1 MRKRKVTYPVAKT
14 ATRQPQTAGT
24 EPRMERPQVAT
35 IDVNAS
41 RGRAGLA
48 IGSRVRIIGSGLYAG
63 EPAVIERLMSSVIPS
78 ALVRTESGK
87 TRQVRTIDLEPI
99 APTPSAAPGATPV
112 APAAPT
118 SPPIA
123 SASPTD

>member
-14 ATRQPQTAGT
+14 ATRQPQTMGT
-24 EPRMERPQVAT
+24 EPRIERPQVAT

-48 IGSRVRIIGSGLYAG
+48 IGSRVRITGSGLYAG

-99 APTPSAAPGATPV
+99 APASTSPTPAAAPSASAPP
-112 APAAPT
+112 PA
-118 SPPIA
+118 A

>member
-1 MRKRKVTYPVAKT
+1 VTYPVAKT
-14 ATRQPQTAGT
+14 ATRQPQTAGV
-24 EPRMERPQVAT
+24 EPRIERPQVAT

-48 IGSRVRIIGSGLYAG
+48 IGSRVRITGSGLYSG

-99 APTPSAAPGATPV
+99 APA
-112 APAAPT
+112 APAAAATQAPQPAAQAPAPT
-118 SPPIA
+118 
-123 SASPTD
+123 TE

>member
-14 ATRQPQTAGT
+14 ATRQPQTAGI
-24 EPRMERPQVAT
+24 EPRIERPQVAT

-48 IGSRVRIIGSGLYAG
+48 IGSRVRIAGSGLYSG
-63 EPAVIERLMSSVIPS
+63 EAAVIERLMSSVIPS

-99 APTPSAAPGATPV
+99 APSVPSAASAPVPAPGTPQAT
-112 APAAPT
+112 T
-118 SPPIA
+118 S
-123 SASPTD
+123 TD

>member
-14 ATRQPQTAGT
+14 ATRQPQAMTT

-48 IGSRVRIIGSGLYAG
+48 IGSRVRITGSGLYSG

-99 APTPSAAPGATPV
+99 APTAPAPSPSAAPAV
-112 APAAPT
+112 AP
-118 SPPIA
+118 PPPAA